1 MNQPVPPD
9 VASTGTGETE
19 YTTSRKEA
27 GKANGTAEC
36 SGIDITPTKNGGFTA
51 RCSYKQ
57 NNDAKGGS
65 SPYQEADTYA
75 FSTFDE
81 LVAYL
86 RDELG
91 APADAAAPGGDVDVE
106 QANATAQA

>member
-1 MNQPVPPD
+1 MFGNAV
-9 VASTGTGETE
+9 STTPTGDAE
-19 YTTSRKEA
+19 YTTSRKEV

-36 SGIDITPTKNGGFTA
+36 SNVDITRTKNGGFSV

-57 NNDAKGGS
+57 TNDAKGGS

-81 LVAYL
+81 LVSYL
-86 RDELG
+86 RSEFG
-91 APADAAAPGGDVDVE
+91 AADASPAGDVSTE
-106 QANATAQA
+106 QAGATAQA